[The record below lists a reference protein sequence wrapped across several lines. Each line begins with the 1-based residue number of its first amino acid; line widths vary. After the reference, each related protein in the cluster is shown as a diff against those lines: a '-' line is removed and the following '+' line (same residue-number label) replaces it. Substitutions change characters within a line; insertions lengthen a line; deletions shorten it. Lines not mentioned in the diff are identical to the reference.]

1 MIKDINGKK
10 GETSNGYMES
20 IDDFKDTCYPWKDT
34 NIGGARF
41 NPESSGS
48 PWTNKLCYG
57 CWYGISAVEGNFL
70 IIGHDK
76 IHFKSF
82 SQIIST
88 DQKEDSI
95 LSKFK
100 DDGKVVKKYIK
111 DKAAKAR
118 YEIAKEERERLEK
131 IEKKKISKIQSEKDK
146 AINKERALEKEAKI
160 VKEKLES
167 KPIARFLRAK
177 TKTKEAIK
185 SLFKRK

>member
-10 GETSNGYMES
+10 GETSNGDIES
-20 IDDFKDTCYPWKDT
+20 LDDFKDICFPWKDGD
-34 NIGGARF
+34 IGGARF
-41 NPESSGS
+41 RPESSGS

-70 IIGHDK
+70 IIGQDK

-111 DKAAKAR
+111 DKASKVR
-118 YEIAKEERERLEK
+118 YEIAKEERERLDK
-131 IEKKKISKIQSEKDK
+131 IERKKISKIQSEKDK
-146 AINKERALEKEAKI
+146 AINNQKALEKEAKK
-160 VKEKLES
+160 VKEKLDA
-167 KPIARFLRAK
+167 KPIAKFLKAKAK
-177 TKTKEAIK
+177 TTAAIR
-185 SLFKRK
+185 SIFKRK